1 MMLLKNAKD
10 VDSLVKAID
19 KCHGEV
25 FLCSADKTEEFNMKS
40 ILSRYIAIGEL
51 CKDHGDEYELFC
63 GNHDDERY
71 LIQFFHDLRE
81 DDRKVK
87 KYA

>member
-51 CKDHGDEYELFC
+51 CKDHGDEYEFYC
-63 GNHDDERY
+63 
-71 LIQFFHDLRE
+71 
-81 DDRKVK
+81 DDRRDEGNIMEFFFKLDENAAAERK
-87 KYA
+87 CA

>member
-10 VDSLVKAID
+10 IEALVGAID
-19 KCHGEV
+19 QCEGDVILRNTDGSE
-25 FLCSADKTEEFNMKS
+25 TFNMKS
-40 ILSRYIAIGEL
+40 KLSQYVAIGEL
-51 CKDHGDEYELFC
+51 CKDHGDEYEIFC